1 VKTYQQKID
10 DLLKVLPFR
19 AERDLIEAIVF
30 HSSQIDFEGV
40 GEKLFKQGDKPL
52 GFYWILSGAVD
63 VVVPEKAMINLK
75 SGYMAGLD
83 CFLNHNRHPFNI
95 STATPV
101 VKTLF
106 INRACFEDFNARPHF
121 RQLINRQV
129 LFHLASYKSLLYSP
143 VELLLK

>member
-1 VKTYQQKID
+1 MNQYQQTIK
-10 DLLKVLPFR
+10 DLLTILPFR

-30 HSSQIDFEGV
+30 HSSQIDFCGV
-40 GEKLFKQGDKPL
+40 GEKLFKQGDNPL

-63 VVVPEKAMINLK
+63 VVVPEKAMIHLK

-83 CFLNHNRHPFNI
+83 CFLNKERHPFNI
-95 STATPV
+95 ITASSN

-106 INRACFEDFNARPHF
+106 ISRACFEDFRQRPHF
-121 RQLINRQV
+121 RQLINQQV
-129 LFHLASYKSLLYSP
+129 LYHLASYKSLLYSP